1 MRRVLLRAAL
11 AAAAVAAVAGV
22 LGASLRTGST
32 ALPGVG
38 TAAPALSG
46 TTLDGGH
53 LDLADL
59 RGSVVVVNVW
69 ASWCGPCRDEL
80 PMLVEAA
87 DRWHGDGLRV
97 VGIVTRDRDSAATAL
112 LEEAGATG
120 LPSVQDPDGRLALSW
135 GALGVPETFVVD
147 RAGVVR
153 ARLVGP
159 LTDGWLA
166 EHAAPLLE
174 RR

>member
-1 MRRVLLRAAL
+1 VRRVVLRAAL
-11 AAAAVAAVAGV
+11 AAAAVAALTGI
-22 LGASLRTGST
+22 LGTSLRSSGSV
-32 ALPGVG
+32 LPGVG
-38 TAAPALSG
+38 TPAPALAG

-53 LDLADL
+53 LDLVDL

-69 ASWCGPCRDEL
+69 ASWCGPCREEL

-87 DRWHGDGLRV
+87 ERWRGDGLQV
-97 VGIVTRDRDSAATAL
+97 VGIVTRDRGSAAADL
-112 LEEAGATG
+112 LREAGASQ
-120 LPSVQDPDGRLALSW
+120 LRSVQDPDGRLALSW

-159 LTDGWLA
+159 LSSGWLE
-166 EHAAPLLE
+166 EHAVPWLE
-174 RR
+174 P

>member
-1 MRRVLLRAAL
+1 MRQLLRAA
-11 AAAAVAAVAGV
+11 VAATAVVALAGV
-22 LGASLRTGST
+22 LGTSLRST
-32 ALPGVG
+32 DAGLPGVG
-38 TAAPALSG
+38 APAPALSG

-87 DRWHGDGLRV
+87 DRWRDEGLHV
-97 VGIVTRDRDSAATAL
+97 VGIVTRDRGSAATGL
-112 LEEAGATG
+112 LREAGAEQ
-120 LPSVQDPDGRLALSW
+120 LRSVQDPDGRLALSW

-147 RAGVVR
+147 RTGVVR

-159 LTDGWLA
+159 VSEGWL
-166 EHAAPLLE
+166 EQHAVPWLGT
-174 RR
+174 